1 MRFRVE
7 KFKYPGNIIGDA
19 AVRFSAKLLPL
30 FLWIALARGF
40 AQQEQTD
47 EFAQLVAQARQSQAT
62 ADYAE
67 AAAVYKKA
75 VKLRSDIPEL
85 WANLGL
91 MQNAV
96 GSYREAI
103 ASFREAVRLKP
114 ALYVPNL
121 FLGIDYTHVQQGQ
134 EAIPFLIKAET
145 ITPSDP
151 QAPLSLGRAY
161 LSVGNFAGARSA
173 FARATMLDA
182 KNSSAWFGYGVAA
195 LDEVE
200 VNGRKLSSED
210 ANSAWAKAL
219 FAESLVEQSRWKEAV
234 SQQQAVLAADPRF
247 PCGHA
252 QLGFFYLAQQE
263 DTAASREFA
272 SEASGC
278 ALAALGRVRLRL
290 NAADYA
296 GALALLTAL
305 WEHDA
310 GFVRT
315 HTALLTEGSTPEHAS
330 AFPAF
335 LDQQGGG
342 GTGVDPD
349 LSAWLSA
356 AFRGVPSRAPEM
368 QQLSSIAA
376 SSIAVRGGSAVAAD
390 ERDDRYSRCAAKLAN
405 GLGERNNRELLLLAS
420 CAFMTGDYG
429 LSATAS
435 DLLASRSPHDLA
447 AFYWSVKA
455 NEKLAF
461 AALDRFEQLKPDA
474 ERTHLLLGDMYRQRQ
489 RFEQAENEYKT
500 AAKLSPQDAAPL
512 FGLAS
517 AYSQNSETEQ
527 ALSAARAGLQIT
539 PSDPDLNLL
548 IGEILVSRHAWDE
561 AEPFLNKSLDA
572 KPQTLPHVHV
582 LLGEVYEG
590 TGRTG
595 DAISQLKMGLAADDD
610 GSVYYRLSRIYTRV
624 GNKAAADEA
633 MQHVKALEESRRQ
646 RAVVAVQ
653 DSSAAMQDDIR

>member
-7 KFKYPGNIIGDA
+7 RFRYPGNIIGDA
-19 AVRFSAKLLPL
+19 PVKFFAKLLIL
-30 FLWIALARGF
+30 FLWVALARGF
-40 AQQEQTD
+40 GQEEQTD
-47 EFAQLVAQARQSQAT
+47 EFAQLVAEARQAQAT
-62 ADYAE
+62 ANYAE

-103 ASFREAVRLKP
+103 ASFREALRLKP

-121 FLGIDYTHVQQGQ
+121 FLGIDYTHIQQGQ

-161 LSVGNFAGARSA
+161 LSVGSFSGARSA
-173 FARATMLDA
+173 FARAARLDA
-182 KNSSAWFGYGVAA
+182 KNNSAWFGYGVAA

-200 VNGRKLSSED
+200 VNGRKLSSEG

-219 FAESLVEQSRWKEAV
+219 FAESLAEQSRWKEAV
-234 SQQQAVLAADPRF
+234 SQQQAVLEGDPHF

-263 DTAASREFA
+263 AAAASREFA
-272 SEASGC
+272 GEAPGC
-278 ALAALGRVRLRL
+278 ALATLGRTRLLL
-290 NAADYA
+290 NAGDYA
-296 GALALLTAL
+296 GALALLTTL

-315 HTALLTEGSTPEHAS
+315 HTPVLSEGSTPERVS
-330 AFPAF
+330 AFSAF
-335 LDQQGGG
+335 LDQQGGS
-342 GTGVDPD
+342 GTAVDPD
-349 LSAWLSA
+349 LSVWLST
-356 AFRGVPSRAPEM
+356 AFRGVPDHAQEVLP
-368 QQLSSIAA
+368 LDAA
-376 SSIAVRGGSAVAAD
+376 RGGNALAAEAD
-390 ERDDRYSRCAAKLAN
+390 ERDDRYGRCAAKLAN
-405 GLGERNNRELLLLAS
+405 GLGERSNRELLLLAT

-435 DLLASRSPHDLA
+435 ALLENRSPHELA

-461 AALDRFEQLKPDA
+461 AAFDRFEQLKPDA
-474 ERTHLLLGDMYRQRQ
+474 ERTHLLLGDIYRQRK
-489 RFEQAENEYKT
+489 RFDQAESEYKT

-517 AYSQNSETEQ
+517 AYSQNSETDQ
-527 ALSAARAGLQIT
+527 ALSTARAGLQMT
-539 PSDPDLNLL
+539 PNDPDLNLL

-595 DAISQLKMGLAADDD
+595 DAISQLQMGLAADDD

-624 GNKAAADEA
+624 GNKAAADAA
-633 MQHVKALEESRRQ
+633 MQHVKALEKNRRQ

>member
-1 MRFRVE
+1 MRFLVE
-7 KFKYPGNIIGDA
+7 KSKYPGNIIGDA
-19 AVRFSAKLLPL
+19 PVKFFATLLCL
-30 FLWIALARGF
+30 SIALSHGF
-40 AQQEQTD
+40 GQQEQTD
-47 EFAQLVAQARQSQAT
+47 EFAQLVAEARQAQAT
-62 ADYAE
+62 AHYAG
-67 AAAVYKKA
+67 AAAAYQKA

-103 ASFREAVRLKP
+103 ASFHEAVRLKP

-121 FLGIDYTHVQQGQ
+121 FLGIDYTHMQQGQ

-161 LSVGNFAGARSA
+161 LSVGNFAGARRA
-173 FARATMLDA
+173 FARATTLDA
-182 KNSSAWFGYGVAA
+182 KNNSAWFGFGVAA

-200 VNGRKLSSED
+200 VNGRKLSSEG
-210 ANSAWAKAL
+210 AESAWAKAL
-219 FAESLVEQSRWKEAV
+219 FAESLAEQSRWKEAV
-234 SQQQAVLAADPRF
+234 TQQQAVLAADPRF

-252 QLGFFYLAQQE
+252 ELGFLYLEQR
-263 DTAASREFA
+263 DDDDASREFA
-272 SEASGC
+272 GEAPGC
-278 ALAALGRVRLRL
+278 ALAALGRARLLL
-290 NAADYA
+290 NAGNYA
-296 GALALLTAL
+296 GTLALLTNL
-305 WEHDA
+305 WEQDA
-310 GFVRT
+310 GFVRA
-315 HTALLTEGSTPEHAS
+315 HTALLSEGSTPERAS
-330 AFPAF
+330 AFAEF

-342 GTGVDPD
+342 TTAVDTN

-356 AFRGVPSRAPEM
+356 AFRGAPGQPQEV
-368 QQLSSIAA
+368 QPLENI
-376 SSIAVRGGSAVAAD
+376 VANSNSETD
-390 ERDDRYSRCAAKLAN
+390 ERDDRYGRCAAKLAN
-405 GLGERNNRELLLLAS
+405 GLGERSNRELLSLAT

-435 DLLASRSPHDLA
+435 DLVASRSPHELA
-447 AFYWSVKA
+447 ALYWSVKA
-455 NEKLAF
+455 NERLAS
-461 AALDRFEQLKPDA
+461 AAFDRFEQLKPDA
-474 ERTHLLLGDMYRQRQ
+474 ERTHLLLGDIYRQRK
-489 RFEQAENEYKT
+489 RFEEAESEYKT

-517 AYSQNSETEQ
+517 AYSQNSETDQ
-527 ALSAARAGLQIT
+527 ALSTAKAGLQLT
-539 PSDPDLNLL
+539 PNDPDLNLL
-548 IGEILVSRHAWDE
+548 IGEILVSRHMWNE

-624 GNKAAADEA
+624 GDKAAADAA
-633 MQHVKALEESRRQ
+633 MQHVKALEASRRE

>member
-1 MRFRVE
+1 MRFQVE
-7 KFKYPGNIIGDA
+7 KFRYPENIIGDA
-19 AVRFSAKLLPL
+19 PLTFFAKLLLL
-30 FLWIALARGF
+30 FLWIAVARGF
-40 AQQEQTD
+40 GQEERTD
-47 EFAQLVAQARQSQAT
+47 EFAQLVAEARQAQAT
-62 ADYAE
+62 ANYAE

-121 FLGIDYTHVQQGQ
+121 FLGIDYTHIQQGQ

-173 FARATMLDA
+173 FALAATLDA
-182 KNSSAWFGYGVAA
+182 KNNSAWFGYGVAA

-200 VNGRKLSSED
+200 VNGRKLSSEG

-219 FAESLVEQSRWKEAV
+219 FAESLADQSRWKEAV
-234 SQQQAVLAADPRF
+234 AQQQAVLAADPRF

-263 DTAASREFA
+263 DAAASREFA
-272 SEASGC
+272 GEAPGC
-278 ALAALGRVRLRL
+278 ALATLGRTRLLL
-290 NAADYA
+290 NAGDYA
-296 GALALLTAL
+296 GALALLTTL

-315 HTALLTEGSTPEHAS
+315 HTALLSEGSTPEHAS
-330 AFPAF
+330 AFSAF
-335 LDQQGGG
+335 LEQQRGG
-342 GTGVDPD
+342 GTAVDPD

-356 AFRGVPSRAPEM
+356 AFRGVPGRAQEVQPLE
-368 QQLSSIAA
+368 SIAA
-376 SSIAVRGGSAVAAD
+376 NSNAETD
-390 ERDDRYSRCAAKLAN
+390 ERDDRYGRCAAKLAN
-405 GLGERNNRELLLLAS
+405 SLGERSNRELLLLAT

-429 LSATAS
+429 LSARAS
-435 DLLASRSPHDLA
+435 DLLESRSPHELA
-447 AFYWSVKA
+447 ALYWSVKA

-461 AALDRFEQLKPDA
+461 AAFDRFEELKPDA
-474 ERTHLLLGDMYRQRQ
+474 ERTHLLLGDMYRQRK
-489 RFEQAENEYKT
+489 RFDQAESEYKT

-517 AYSQNSETEQ
+517 VYSQNSETDR
-527 ALSAARAGLQIT
+527 ALSTAKAGLHIT
-539 PSDPDLNLL
+539 PNDPDLNLL
-548 IGEILVSRHAWDE
+548 IGEILVSRHEWDE
-561 AEPFLNKSLDA
+561 
-572 KPQTLPHVHV
+572 
-582 LLGEVYEG
+582 G
-590 TGRTG
+590 TFP
-595 DAISQLKMGLAADDD
+595 
-610 GSVYYRLSRIYTRV
+610 
-624 GNKAAADEA
+624 E
-633 MQHVKALEESRRQ
+633 
-646 RAVVAVQ
+646 
-653 DSSAAMQDDIR
+653 